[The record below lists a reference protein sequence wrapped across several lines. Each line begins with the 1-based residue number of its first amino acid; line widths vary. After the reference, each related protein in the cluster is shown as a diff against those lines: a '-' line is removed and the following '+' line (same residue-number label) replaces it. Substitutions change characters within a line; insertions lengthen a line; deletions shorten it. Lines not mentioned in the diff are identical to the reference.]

1 MIGLLKR
8 ATLSPAEEAENKR
21 LIAEIHARRDPA
33 CPGKDWRVVL
43 DVDNPTSKFE
53 YPDRAVG
60 VEIERGGYHI
70 LLRFPQAFKG
80 KNEKGVGEVKTK
92 KRGQHRYT
100 LWVPIWLL
108 RDFKEE
114 VFNG

>member
-8 ATLSPAEEAENKR
+8 ATLSPAEEADNKR
-21 LIAEIHARRDPA
+21 LIAEIQARRDPA

-43 DVDNPTSKFE
+43 DYDNPSSREE

-60 VEIERGGYHI
+60 IEIERGLDHI

-100 LWVPIWLL
+100 MWIPHWLL
-108 RDFKEE
+108 KEFTNE
-114 VFNG
+114 

>member
-8 ATLSPAEEAENKR
+8 ATLSPAEEVENKR
-21 LIAEIHARRDPA
+21 LIAEIQARRDPERI
-33 CPGKDWRVVL
+33 GKEWRVVL
-43 DVDNPTSKFE
+43 DSDNPTSAEE
-53 YPDRAVG
+53 YPDQAVG
-60 VEIERGGYHI
+60 IEIERGVDHI

-80 KNEKGVGEVKTK
+80 KNEKGSGEVKTK

-100 LWVPIWLL
+100 MWIPHWLL

-114 VFNG
+114 VNG